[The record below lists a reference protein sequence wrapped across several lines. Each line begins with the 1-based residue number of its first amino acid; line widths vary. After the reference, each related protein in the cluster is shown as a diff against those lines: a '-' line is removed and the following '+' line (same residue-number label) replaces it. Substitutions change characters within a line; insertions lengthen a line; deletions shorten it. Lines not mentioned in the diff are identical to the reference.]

1 MRLYPRQSES
11 GQSEDNVKDCGQMK
25 MLMNTTL
32 VCTSFVVR
40 YWLIS
45 R

>member
-1 MRLYPRQSES
+1 MRLYPRQSEF

-25 MLMNTTL
+25 MPMNITL

-40 YWLIS
+40 YWLMG